1 MSHNL
6 SMVQPFRP
14 RMLPIE
20 NLEWSLLV
28 KSIGEANAAVARF
41 DGLVN
46 GIPNPAVFLSPLTT
60 QEAVL
65 SSRIEGTQATLQE
78 VLRFEADEDA
88 PPEKRNDIREVL
100 NYRRALRLAENEVRD
115 RPISL
120 NLIRGIH
127 RELMSGVR
135 GKDKAPG
142 AFRREQNWI
151 GSSGCSIESARY
163 VPPSPL
169 DMVDA
174 LDNFADYL
182 ASSVDD
188 PLVQIAII
196 HAQFEIIHPFMDGNG
211 RVGRI
216 LIPLY
221 LMQRGVL
228 HSPLFYVS
236 GELEA
241 RRQEYYDRLLAITN
255 SGDWEGWISFFLQA
269 STRQAERNAKLARSM
284 LNLYDEM
291 KLSFARATRSQHAI
305 QALDAVFSGPIFSS
319 RRFMDVSGIPKAS
332 ASRMLSQLSDEGLL
346 NVISTGSGR
355 SPSVYAFEP
364 LLSLADSQ

>member
-1 MSHNL
+1 
-6 SMVQPFRP
+6 MVQPFRP
-14 RMLPIE
+14 QMLPIA

-28 KSIGEANAAVARF
+28 KVIGEANAAVARF

-127 RELMSGVR
+127 RELLSGVR

-151 GSSGCSIESARY
+151 GSSGCSIENARY
-163 VPPSPL
+163 VPP
-169 DMVDA
+169 
-174 LDNFADYL
+174 
-182 ASSVDD
+182 
-188 PLVQIAII
+188 
-196 HAQFEIIHPFMDGNG
+196 
-211 RVGRI
+211 
-216 LIPLY
+216 
-221 LMQRGVL
+221 
-228 HSPLFYVS
+228 
-236 GELEA
+236 
-241 RRQEYYDRLLAITN
+241 
-255 SGDWEGWISFFLQA
+255 
-269 STRQAERNAKLARSM
+269 
-284 LNLYDEM
+284 
-291 KLSFARATRSQHAI
+291 
-305 QALDAVFSGPIFSS
+305 
-319 RRFMDVSGIPKAS
+319 
-332 ASRMLSQLSDEGLL
+332 
-346 NVISTGSGR
+346 
-355 SPSVYAFEP
+355 
-364 LLSLADSQ
+364 